1 MVHTSH
7 GETSDEKPNVSSA
20 DHDDLTAV
28 RAFSSPGV
36 FVLPGCPD
44 AHAEDEQIEDDDGHD
59 ALCVDGHN
67 ATQKLRIKE
76 SKPEGQRVRF
86 LPHRSDL
93 CTNYVI
99 F

>member
-7 GETSDEKPNVSSA
+7 GETSHEKPNVSPA

-28 RAFSSPGV
+28 RAFSNPGV

-44 AHAEDEQIEDDDGHD
+44 AHAENEQIEDHDGHD

-67 ATQKLRIKE
+67 ATQVLRAGE
-76 SKPEGQRVRF
+76 SKPEGKSVRIF
-86 LPHRSDL
+86 TPSLRSL
-93 CTNYVI
+93 HKV
-99 F
+99 